1 MMSVHYRHEVAGD
14 VADEEIAARR
24 LTGARS
30 HPHAARVFP
39 RGAEFDAGWLVALG
53 GCGVDDLAA
62 RYGTPLYVLDGQEL
76 LGRMRAYR
84 RAFGGWTVAYASKAL
99 CVTGVLQLAVAEGLH
114 VDVATA
120 GELMTAE
127 RAGVPGARIIFHGN
141 NKSESELDL
150 ACRIGVGRVVVDS
163 FTELRRLGEVA
174 RRRGHVFDVLLRV
187 TPGVDTSTH
196 AFIRTG
202 HDDSKFGFTLS
213 TGLAAQA
220 VTAAVNLDG
229 VRLRGLH
236 CHLGSQLLSTEV
248 YGRAA
253 GIMTAF
259 LAEVNDLQGI
269 ALEELNLGGGLGIT
283 YTDEQPVPV
292 ADYARSVRDAIDAG
306 IERYGLPPLRLTVEP
321 GRSIVGP
328 AGVTLYRVGTVKE
341 LEDGPTYVSVDGGMS
356 DNLRP
361 ALYGAVHTFAAAGAP
376 RTEAAE
382 RTRPMSVVGKHC
394 ESGDFL
400 GRDVAL
406 PAALREG
413 DLLAVAATGAYTH
426 AMASNYNRMPRPAM
440 VVVDG
445 GRAQLLVR
453 RETLD
458 DVLGRDQVLDLD
470 AYTHGQ

>member
-1 MMSVHYRHEVAGD
+1 MSVHYRHEVAGD
-14 VADEEIAARR
+14 VAD
-24 LTGARS
+24 
-30 HPHAARVFP
+30 PHVARVFP

-53 GCGVDDLAA
+53 GCDVAELAA

-76 LGRMRAYR
+76 RGRMRAYR
-84 RAFGGWTVAYASKAL
+84 EAFDGWTVAYASKAL
-99 CVTGVLQLAVAEGLH
+99 CVTGVLQLAVAEGLD
-114 VDVATA
+114 VDVASA

-150 ACRIGVGRVVVDS
+150 ACRLGVGRVVIDS
-163 FTELRRLGEVA
+163 FAELRRLADVA
-174 RRRGHVFDVLLRV
+174 RRRGHVFDALLRV

-213 TGLAAQA
+213 TGLAARA
-220 VTAAVNLDG
+220 VAAAANLDG

-236 CHLGSQLLSTEV
+236 CHLGSQLLSAEV

-253 GIMTAF
+253 SIMTAF
-259 LAEVNDLQGI
+259 LAEVNDLQGVR
-269 ALEELNLGGGLGIT
+269 LEELNLGGGLGIA
-283 YTDEQPVPV
+283 YTDEQPVSID
-292 ADYARSVRDAIDAG
+292 DYAGIMRDAVGAG
-306 IERYGLPPLRLTVEP
+306 VERYGLPPLRLTVEP
-321 GRSIVGP
+321 GRSVVGP
-328 AGVTLYRVGTVKE
+328 AGVTLYRVGTIKQ

-376 RTEAAE
+376 PTPAAGQVQ
-382 RTRPMSVVGKHC
+382 PVSVVGKHC

-400 GRDVAL
+400 GRDVNL
-406 PAALREG
+406 PALREG
-413 DLLAVAATGAYTH
+413 DLLAVAGTGAYTH
-426 AMASNYNRMPRPAM
+426 AMASNYNRLPRPAM
-440 VVVDG
+440 VFADG

-458 DVLGRDQVLDLD
+458 DVLGRDQPLDLGEQAGGD
-470 AYTHGQ
+470 RP